1 VPDQQKFDEIFDVI
15 TIDSVIKEV
24 KDEQARKYIESGLDF
39 QLQVKSVE
47 NYIQKQDLT
56 FVQNFAK
63 DTGDYRSLSLVDQL
77 VIALGV
83 RLSRDR
89 DDFEK
94 LRSEPKP
101 LTEFKP
107 LSMQPEFD
115 LDESSEYDSEGS
127 KSEPEEAEDDGWN
140 EVAEDRQT
148 KRTKK
153 REQEKAEHY
162 ERKKMQKEFE
172 QSLVEE

>member
-115 LDESSEYDSEGS
+115 
-127 KSEPEEAEDDGWN
+127 
-140 EVAEDRQT
+140 
-148 KRTKK
+148 
-153 REQEKAEHY
+153 
-162 ERKKMQKEFE
+162 
-172 QSLVEE
+172 